1 MTEQLKT
8 DRAQPATED
17 VSRRSGLGRFVSLL
31 EGILPYRRG
40 WLQADIVAG
49 ITLAALAIP
58 EVMGYTKIAGMPVI
72 TGLYTILIPIAAFA
86 LFGSSRHLVVGA
98 DSATAAIMFA
108 GIASLGI
115 AGLQPATPQWVALAG
130 LSALLARLGFLADFL
145 SRTVLIGFLTGV
157 GVQVAIGQ
165 VGGMLGI
172 PKQTSGVPFFSGDLI
187 GFFKTLGHLGQASW
201 QTALVSA
208 LVLAVL

>member
-8 DRAQPATED
+8 DRAQPPTED

-72 TGLYTILIPIAAFA
+72 TGLTR
-86 LFGSSRHLVVGA
+86 S
-98 DSATAAIMFA
+98 
-108 GIASLGI
+108 
-115 AGLQPATPQWVALAG
+115 
-130 LSALLARLGFLADFL
+130 
-145 SRTVLIGFLTGV
+145 
-157 GVQVAIGQ
+157 
-165 VGGMLGI
+165 
-172 PKQTSGVPFFSGDLI
+172 
-187 GFFKTLGHLGQASW
+187 
-201 QTALVSA
+201 
-208 LVLAVL
+208 